1 MADYQTAFNFLMDDE
16 DRNRSGVIVSDPEP
30 EAPTARARFGLNSYW
45 HPDLA
50 EAAFF
55 SYNPDATPKVPNDEA
70 LVMAAEAYRKGEWA
84 SIRGD
89 SISNQDIANKF
100 LSLAVNDGSAEAT
113 KIVQRAVNRVVFPL
127 PGELG
132 LRVDGICG
140 EQTLSAINQA
150 QPADLLS
157 QIKYYA
163 CQFYR
168 DCAFRMN
175 WDDKELNAHLARANR

>member
-1 MADYQTAFNFLMDDE
+1 MADYQKSFDYLMTDE
-16 DRNRSGVIVSDPEP
+16 DSTRSGVIVSDPEP

-50 EAAFF
+50 EAGFF
-55 SYNPDATPKVPNDEA
+55 SYNPDATPKIPNDEA
-70 LVMAAEAYRKGEWA
+70 LVMAAAAYRKGEWS

-89 SISNQDIANKF
+89 SISDQDIANKF
-100 LSLAVNDGSAEAT
+100 LSLAVNDGSSEAT
-113 KIVQRAVNRVVFPL
+113 KIVQRAVNKVVFPL
-127 PGELG
+127 PGQLG

-157 QIKYYA
+157 MIKSYA
-163 CQFYR
+163 CQFYK
-168 DCAFRMN
+168 DCAFRLN
-175 WDDKELNAHLARANR
+175 WGPRQLAAHLSRANR